1 MERHYDVNDLAVAIG
16 LAATVFSGYLLM
28 TAANGT
34 FQTGRPQQ
42 GATSHPTGILA
53 SMVWLQPALGQ
64 AILDESL
71 LERDG
76 PRAITESATNLSR
89 ALMAQH
95 RFDSSP
101 RNLNQIV
108 EDKAARMKIDH
119 HGRVQTVMGRAIVN
133 FSQRGWRNGMVPP
146 GFESSEFNTR
156 MIHATET
163 MGQRL
168 DGEFSS
174 AWQPTLGRTIVDTSR
189 ELTALAGQV
198 QERTGRAIM
207 QVTQAQT
214 RYEDAHAAN
223 QHQLAGV
230 LTAIRKTQQVA
241 EQFERLA
248 MADKRTVGLTDPRS
262 WPEIPVGYFIAAS
275 AALLGIFG
283 GSLAFR
289 SGRSEEETVADMKF
303 EALQRVY
310 RKIA

>member
-1 MERHYDVNDLAVAIG
+1 MERHYDINDLAVAIG

-133 FSQRGWRNGMVPP
+133 FSQRGWRNGMVPT

-174 AWQPTLGRTIVDTSR
+174 VWQPTLGRTIVDTSR

-207 QVTQAQT
+207 QVTQAQM

-248 MADKRTVGLTDPRS
+248 MADKRTAGLTDPRS